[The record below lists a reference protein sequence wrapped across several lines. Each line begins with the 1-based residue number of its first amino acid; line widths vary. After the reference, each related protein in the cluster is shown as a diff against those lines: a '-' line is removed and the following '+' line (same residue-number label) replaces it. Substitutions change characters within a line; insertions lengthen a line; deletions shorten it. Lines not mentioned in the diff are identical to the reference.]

1 MEEKMLYKDPGQPVD
16 VRVEDLLS
24 RMTLE
29 EKAAQLCG
37 DLAASFIVDGKLSH
51 EALKEKFKDG
61 HGRITQ
67 YSLVGLV
74 NPKQIA
80 EITNKLQDFFVNE
93 TRLGIPLYSQK
104 IFVDTREQAEHSS
117 LHRLM
122 SERHGNRNWQK
133 R

>member
-1 MEEKMLYKDPGQPVD
+1 MEDKMLYKDPSQPVD

-61 HGRITQ
+61 HGYRLRCSQRIC
-67 YSLVGLV
+67 
-74 NPKQIA
+74 
-80 EITNKLQDFFVNE
+80 
-93 TRLGIPLYSQK
+93 
-104 IFVDTREQAEHSS
+104 VDTREQAEHFFR
-117 LHRLM
+117 LRLM
-122 SERHGNRNWQK
+122 LDQHGNRNWQK

>member
-1 MEEKMLYKDPGQPVD
+1 MEEKMLYKDASQPVEA
-16 VRVEDLLS
+16 RVEDLLS

-51 EALKEKFKDG
+51 EALVEKFKDG

-74 NPKQIA
+74 SPKQIA
-80 EITNKLQDFFVNE
+80 VRKSVWISGSRGNTFPSTDQCGGYMGTRAGRRNE
-93 TRLGIPLYSQK
+93 FHHWSGIK
-104 IFVDTREQAEHSS
+104 SS
-117 LHRLM
+117 WHHICNE
-122 SERHGNRNWQK
+122 SGN
-133 R
+133 

>member
-1 MEEKMLYKDPGQPVD
+1 MEDKMLYKDPSQPVD

-67 YSLVGLV
+67 
-74 NPKQIA
+74 
-80 EITNKLQDFFVNE
+80 EHFF
-93 TRLGIPLYSQK
+93 RL
-104 IFVDTREQAEHSS
+104 
-117 LHRLM
+117 RLM
-122 SERHGNRNWQK
+122 LDQHGNRNWQK